1 MQRFYAT
8 RSTSADPL
16 EIKGG
21 RLFIFMLRCPMDQK
35 PSLGYWLQY
44 ILVRHLAFLAT
55 VLPVEASH
63 QVACAFGTLSY
74 WVLGKRRRIALENIA
89 NALGD
94 SLPDRRK
101 KEIARAAFQSA
112 ALSMMELFTVEKI
125 KKEAAT
131 RFKLYGNEF
140 LEEAFSKNQGV
151 VLVISHLG
159 SWEYLSFLPF
169 FTKRPWSVVVKNIKN
184 PYLNTAIDAMRR
196 VMTVNPIS
204 KDSSVRALFQ
214 ELRAGHGV
222 AILVDQ
228 WSGPDGLWVDFFN
241 TGTSTTS
248 IPARLSEK
256 TGCAL
261 VSAYCLRTTPGHY
274 EIHIEKPIAHNMEQ
288 PGWENTITKDL
299 NEVLERQIRTHPEQW
314 LWGHRRWKDK
324 PDNLRNV

>member
-1 MQRFYAT
+1 MR
-8 RSTSADPL
+8 
-16 EIKGG
+16 E
-21 RLFIFMLRCPMDQK
+21 K
-35 PSLGYWLQY
+35 PSFNYWLQY
-44 ILVRHLAFLAT
+44 LVVRFLA
-55 VLPVEASH
+55 LLARIFPVEVSH
-63 QVACAFGTLSY
+63 AIACRFGDLSY
-74 WVLGKRRRIALENIA
+74 LILRKRRKIALANIA
-89 NALGD
+89 GALGN

-101 KEIARAAFQSA
+101 KEIARSAFQSA

-131 RFKLYGNEF
+131 RFKLFGNEF
-140 LEEAFSKNQGV
+140 LEEAFSKDQGV

-184 PYLNTAIDAMRR
+184 PYLDKAIDTMRR

-204 KDSSVRALFQ
+204 KDSSVRTIFQ
-214 ELRAGHGV
+214 ELKAGRGV

-228 WSGPDGLWVDFFN
+228 WAGNEGLWVDFFD
-241 TGTSTTS
+241 TKTSTTS

-261 VSAYCLRTTPGHY
+261 VSAYCLRKAPGHY
-274 EIHIEKPIAHNMEQ
+274 EIHIEKPIVHDMDH
-288 PGWENTITKDL
+288 PGWESRVTREL
-299 NEVLERQIRTHPEQW
+299 NEALERQILGHPEQW